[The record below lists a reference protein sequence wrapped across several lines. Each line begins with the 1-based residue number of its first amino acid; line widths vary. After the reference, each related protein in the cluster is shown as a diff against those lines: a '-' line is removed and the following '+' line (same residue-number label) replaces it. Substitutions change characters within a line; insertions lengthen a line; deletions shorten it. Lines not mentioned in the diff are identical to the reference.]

1 MGNLERL
8 RESSSAFSING
19 GSVAS
24 GPYVFEVSAF
34 LIMRVEFTEDGCS
47 RFGCRRWCSSDAF
60 GPAFLGLSV
69 WELCF
74 SLVSPLWESCYSL
87 ALG

>member
-8 RESSSAFSING
+8 REPSSVFSING

-24 GPYVFEVSAF
+24 VPYVFENSAF
-34 LIMRVEFTEDGCS
+34 HNMRMKFAEDGCS
-47 RFGCRRWCSSDAF
+47 MFGCLRRGSSDAF
-60 GPAFLGLSV
+60 GSAFLGLSV

-74 SLVSPLWESCYSL
+74 SLVSPLWELCYSL
-87 ALG
+87 AFS